1 MSQTAA
7 DNNATAYATTAEKI
21 ITFVGGI
28 DNIEHIEHCS
38 TRLRLS
44 LYDNGQVNLRELEKV
59 PGVLGV
65 RVNVQ
70 CQVIIGS
77 EVMQVY
83 DAVQNLAAGRK
94 KTDRTV
100 PAKTNRTAFVID
112 FIISVFQPLVPAIAG
127 GGVLK
132 SLLLLLDLLGWLTK
146 DSSTYKVL
154 DNIGSAP
161 LYFLPILVGITTA
174 MKLKVNV
181 LVAVSAVSVM
191 VLPAMSKQLAEGAE
205 FLSLDLKNVAYAS
218 QVFPAILCVIFYA
231 QTEKIFNRYSPS
243 ALRIFLSPMLSL
255 LVTVPVTLLVLGPL
269 GYELGAGLA
278 TAILWLYSKLGFVA
292 TALLAAALPFMVA
305 SGMHKPML
313 PYAVS
318 SMSQF
323 GKEMLYLPASL
334 AHNIAES
341 GACMAIAL
349 KSKDKTLKSTALSA
363 GISALFGITEP
374 ALYGITLLNKKA
386 LYSVLA
392 GSLVGG
398 AFIGWMAI
406 EAFALVGPGL
416 ASISM
421 FVSPENSWN
430 IVYAIAGAALSFAI
444 AFLSAL
450 FLWREEKPV
459 AAVEEE
465 EAHRIIAECQFASPI
480 EGKVI
485 PLESVNDEIFS
496 KRIMGDGVAI
506 IPEKGVLYA
515 PASGTIEN
523 VFETGH
529 AVSMLTDSGAELIF
543 HIGIDTIKLNG
554 QGFQPKVTA
563 GQQVN
568 TGDVLVEFD
577 LDSLIAAG
585 YDPVVMMVITNSE
598 RFRVIPEATDA
609 VLSPH
614 TIIMTLKESV

>member
-44 LYDNGQVNLRELEKV
+44 LYDNSQVNLRELEKV

-100 PAKTNRTAFVID
+100 PAKANRTAFVID

-191 VLPAMSKQLAEGAE
+191 VLPAMSKQLAEGAV

-255 LVTVPVTLLVLGPL
+255 LVTAPVTLLVLGPL
-269 GYELGAGLA
+269 GYELGA
-278 TAILWLYSKLGFVA
+278 
-292 TALLAAALPFMVA
+292 
-305 SGMHKPML
+305 
-313 PYAVS
+313 
-318 SMSQF
+318 
-323 GKEMLYLPASL
+323 
-334 AHNIAES
+334 
-341 GACMAIAL
+341 
-349 KSKDKTLKSTALSA
+349 
-363 GISALFGITEP
+363 
-374 ALYGITLLNKKA
+374 
-386 LYSVLA
+386 
-392 GSLVGG
+392 
-398 AFIGWMAI
+398 
-406 EAFALVGPGL
+406 GL

-485 PLESVNDEIFS
+485 PLESVNDDIFS

-554 QGFQPKVTA
+554 QGFQPKVTV

>member
-1 MSQTAA
+1 MCCDDLKSAGLIFFSRDFIGVHCSISPSNHVIRLPFHSA
-7 DNNATAYATTAEKI
+7 
-21 ITFVGGI
+21 ITITLVGGI

-38 TRLRLS
+38 TRLRFS
-44 LYDNGQVNLRELEKV
+44 LYDNSQVNQRELEKV

-77 EVMQVY
+77 EVMRVY
-83 DAVQNLAAGRK
+83 DAVQDLAAGRK
-94 KTDRTV
+94 ETGRTV

-231 QTEKIFNRYSPS
+231 QTEKLFNRYSPS

-278 TAILWLYSKLGFVA
+278 SVILWLYSKLGFVA
-292 TALLAAALPFMVA
+292 TGLLAAALPFMVA

-318 SMSQF
+318 SMSQ
-323 GKEMLYLPASL
+323 
-334 AHNIAES
+334 
-341 GACMAIAL
+341 
-349 KSKDKTLKSTALSA
+349 
-363 GISALFGITEP
+363 FGITEP

-421 FVSPENSWN
+421 FVS
-430 IVYAIAGAALSFAI
+430 IAT
-444 AFLSAL
+444 
-450 FLWREEKPV
+450 
-459 AAVEEE
+459 
-465 EAHRIIAECQFASPI
+465 RIWCA
-480 EGKVI
+480 
-485 PLESVNDEIFS
+485 
-496 KRIMGDGVAI
+496 
-506 IPEKGVLYA
+506 
-515 PASGTIEN
+515 
-523 VFETGH
+523 TG
-529 AVSMLTDSGAELIF
+529 
-543 HIGIDTIKLNG
+543 
-554 QGFQPKVTA
+554 
-563 GQQVN
+563 
-568 TGDVLVEFD
+568 
-577 LDSLIAAG
+577 
-585 YDPVVMMVITNSE
+585 
-598 RFRVIPEATDA
+598 
-609 VLSPH
+609 
-614 TIIMTLKESV
+614 